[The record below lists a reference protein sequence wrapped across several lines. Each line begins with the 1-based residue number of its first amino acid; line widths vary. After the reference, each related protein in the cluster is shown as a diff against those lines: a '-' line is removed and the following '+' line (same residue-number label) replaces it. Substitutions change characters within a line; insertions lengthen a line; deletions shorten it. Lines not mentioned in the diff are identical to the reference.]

1 VSFTVRRTTPLPP
14 EEAFAALTDVR
25 RHAPFVPLTRAE
37 PAPGGPHLG
46 WHFDM
51 VTGRGPLRVRDR
63 MVVTAWEAGRR
74 MRVVKTGRPI
84 DGWADLRVR
93 PAGAGAIVEWQ
104 VELGVR
110 VPGLVGLSRR
120 VGDVAAP
127 AMYEAV
133 VDGVLGEAEARAA
146 ALPPPGE

>member
-1 VSFTVRRTTPLPP
+1 MSFTVRRTTPLAP
-14 EEAFAALTDVR
+14 EQAFAALTDVR

-37 PAPGGPHLG
+37 PAAGPPHVG
-46 WHFDM
+46 WFFDM

-63 MVVTAWEAGRR
+63 MVVTAWEPGRR

-110 VPGLVGLSRR
+110 APGLARLSRR
-120 VGDVAAP
+120 VGDAVAP
-127 AMYEAV
+127 AMYAAV
-133 VDGVLGEAEARAA
+133 VDGVLAEAEAQASARAST
-146 ALPPPGE
+146 GG